1 MCAEI
6 SAWSP
11 AGNAARS
18 VSGIPCGGPPSRPP
32 IRPRHGLHAWEDLGR
47 ANDSIW
53 ARGVGGIVDHLC
65 ILWSLEYAPNIL
77 GQRFVIRSLRR

>member
-1 MCAEI
+1 MRGDQRLVTRRQRRQIGLGDPLRGAAVTATHPT
-6 SAWSP
+6 SARV
-11 AGNAARS
+11 AR
-18 VSGIPCGGPPSRPP
+18 
-32 IRPRHGLHAWEDLGR
+32 WEDLGR